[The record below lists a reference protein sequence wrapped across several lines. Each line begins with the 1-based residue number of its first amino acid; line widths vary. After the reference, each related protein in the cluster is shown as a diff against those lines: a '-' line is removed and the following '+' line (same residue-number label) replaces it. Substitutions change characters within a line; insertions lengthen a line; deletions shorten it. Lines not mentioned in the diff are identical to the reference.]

1 MPKHPATQHHMN
13 AGDSHLGAAKH
24 HYTAAVHHE
33 AGEHEKAKEH
43 GSKA

>member
-1 MPKHPATQHHMN
+1 MPKHTAKQHHMN
-13 AGDSHLGAAKH
+13 AGDSHLEAAKH

-33 AGEHEKAKEH
+33 AGEPEKAKEH

>member
-1 MPKHPATQHHMN
+1 MPKHPAKQHHMN
-13 AGDSHLGAAKH
+13 AGDSHLEAAKH

-33 AGEHEKAKEH
+33 VGEHEKAKEH

>member
-1 MPKHPATQHHMN
+1 MPKHPAKQHHLN
-13 AGDSHLGAAKH
+13 ASDSHLEAAKH